1 LGLPDSWLTIRYWRS
16 IGHWL
21 FTTLLLPA
29 LFAATEASPTH
40 EKARVVNV
48 SSSASY
54 LTKGL
59 DFEALEDG
67 PQRRKYSAWELYNK
81 SKFVSVLDIDPW
93 FLLLTGWPEIAVCRA
108 MLSWRKNWRVG
119 MVTKL

>member
-1 LGLPDSWLTIRYWRS
+1 MTCNLEPTLSVRRSLLLCLGTHHVWLTFLRWRS

-29 LFAATEASPTH
+29 LFAATEVSPTR

-54 LTKGL
+54 LTAEL
-59 DFEALEDG
+59 DFDAFEDG
-67 PQRRKYSAWELYNK
+67 PQRRKYGIWELYNK
-81 SKFVSVLDIDPW
+81 SKFVSVLD
-93 FLLLTGWPEIAVCRA
+93 T
-108 MLSWRKNWRVG
+108 
-119 MVTKL
+119 